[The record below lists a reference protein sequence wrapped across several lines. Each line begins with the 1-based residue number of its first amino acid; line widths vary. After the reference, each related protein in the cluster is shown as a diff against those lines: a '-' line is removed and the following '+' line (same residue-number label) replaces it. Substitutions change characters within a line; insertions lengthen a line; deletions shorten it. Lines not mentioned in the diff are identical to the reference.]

1 MKVMITGGAGYIG
14 TELVYRLA
22 GEPGI
27 REVLV
32 YDNLCKGNYNLFTGL
47 RKVPQSSAQNKV
59 KFIQADILDSR
70 SLRKAMEGADV
81 VFHLAAKVET
91 PFADQNA
98 HDFEQTN
105 HWGTAEVVYTA
116 EELGI
121 GRLVYLSSQAVYG
134 EGEVTATDHARLPS
148 SFYAVSKMRGEDH
161 VMRLMQKQPVQLIR
175 CANVYGYSKNL
186 RIESVIN
193 KLIFDAHFSNRI
205 AIHGD
210 PNHALSYISLFRTV
224 EVLAQVAMNEMA
236 SDVYNLSHRTL
247 SSMDVVDALKEFYP
261 ELETI
266 FVDQHIP
273 MKSLTMTCDERLQPM
288 LPLETS
294 MVQDVAKFREL
305 FTF

>member
-1 MKVMITGGAGYIG
+1 MVTGGAGYIG

-22 GEPGI
+22 AEPGI
-27 REVLV
+27 KEILV
-32 YDNLCKGNYNLFTGL
+32 YDNLCKGNYNLFTGF
-47 RKVPQSSAQNKV
+47 RKIPSNTVR
-59 KFIQADILDSR
+59 FIQADILDSR
-70 SLRKAMEGADV
+70 SLKANMAGMDV

-91 PFADQNA
+91 PYADQNA

-121 GRLVYLSSQAVYG
+121 GRLIYLSSQGVYG
-134 EGEVTATDHARLPS
+134 EGEVSGTDHPRVPD
-148 SFYAVSKMRGEDH
+148 SFYAISKMRGEDH
-161 VMRLMQKQPVQLIR
+161 VLRLMEKMPVQLVR

-193 KLIFDAHFSNRI
+193 QLIFDAHFTNRI

-210 PNHALSYISLFRTV
+210 PTHALSYISLYRTV
-224 EVLAQVAMNEMA
+224 EMLAQMALNEMP

-247 SSMDVVDALKEFYP
+247 SSMDIVASLKEFYP
-261 ELETI
+261 QLETI

-273 MKSLTMTCDERLQPM
+273 MKSLTMTCDERLQSM

-294 MVQDVAKFREL
+294 MVQDIAKFREL

>member
-14 TELVYRLA
+14 TELVYRLSA
-22 GEPGI
+22 EPGI
-27 REVLV
+27 KDILV

-47 RKVPQSSAQNKV
+47 RKVPGNNV
-59 KFIQADILDSR
+59 RFIQADILDSR
-70 SLRKAMEGADV
+70 SLRKHMEGMDV

-105 HWGTAEVVYTA
+105 HWGTAEMVYSA

-121 GRLVYLSSQAVYG
+121 GRFVYLSSQSVYG
-134 EGEVTATDHARLPS
+134 EGDVVSADHPRVPD
-148 SFYAVSKMRGEDH
+148 SFYSISKMRGEDH
-161 VMRLMQKQPVQLIR
+161 VLRLMEKMPVQLIR

-186 RIESVIN
+186 RLDSSIN
-193 KLIFDAHFSNRI
+193 KLMFDAHFANRI
-205 AIHGD
+205 SVHGD
-210 PNHALSYISLFRTV
+210 PDHLLSYISLYRTV
-224 EVLAQVAMNEMA
+224 EILAQVALNEME

-247 SSMDVVDALKEFYP
+247 SSMDMVEALKEFYP
-261 ELETI
+261 DLETI

-273 MKSLTMTCDERLQPM
+273 MKNLTMANDDRLQQM

-294 MVQDVAKFREL
+294 MVQDIAKFREL